1 MVGTVHYMVPEQA
14 EGREVDG
21 QSDVFSLGANLYEMV
36 TGQRAFAGKMP
47 LSVISAILEK
57 EPTPIRSIK
66 PATLPALTHLIDACL
81 AKDRKNRWQT
91 AHDVALELR
100 WIARGDVST
109 GARAQQARDA
119 RVRERLAWLLAAAF
133 TVLCLALAFGFLA
146 RSPRPMRQVRSSVLP
161 LPGLR
166 FCPTTSSFHRT
177 VASWHSWRSV
187 PKERP
192 LFGCARFPRRVR
204 SNSPV
209 RKAQTILSGRPTV
222 CTSDSSQ
229 KAG

>member
-21 QSDVFSLGANLYEMV
+21 QSDVFSLGAILYEMV
-36 TGQRAFAGKMP
+36 TGQRAFAGIMP

-100 WIARGDVST
+100 WIARGDAST

-166 FCPTTSSFHRT
+166 FCPKTSSFHRT
-177 VASWHSWRSV
+177 VASWHSWRLV
-187 PKERP
+187 QKERP
-192 LFGCARFPRRVR
+192 LFGCARFPRR
-204 SNSPV
+204 
-209 RKAQTILSGRPTV
+209 
-222 CTSDSSQ
+222 
-229 KAG
+229 